1 MKRQRA
7 QNLVEFGLIAP
18 VFFLLVLG
26 LLDIG
31 RGVWYYNTAASIARD
46 LARQREFVTTGSKDL
61 TNCKQMFMVSA
72 CTPANG
78 VTIQDLC
85 PKIEVDYQFQP
96 ALSMFFNGGS
106 GMTITATSYVPSIT
120 GSGFCP

>member
-31 RGVWYYNTAASIARD
+31 RAVWYCNTTAFVARD
-46 LARQREFVTTGSKDL
+46 LARQREFVTSASKDL
-61 TNCKQMFMVSA
+61 TRCTQMFLVSA
-72 CTPANG
+72 CTPSNN
-78 VTIQDLC
+78 VTIIDSC
-85 PKIEVDYQFQP
+85 PQIEVDYAFQP
-96 ALSMFFNGGS
+96 VVLSFFNNA
-106 GMTITATSYVPSIT
+106 TTTLAATSYVPT
-120 GSGFCP
+120 VSGACP